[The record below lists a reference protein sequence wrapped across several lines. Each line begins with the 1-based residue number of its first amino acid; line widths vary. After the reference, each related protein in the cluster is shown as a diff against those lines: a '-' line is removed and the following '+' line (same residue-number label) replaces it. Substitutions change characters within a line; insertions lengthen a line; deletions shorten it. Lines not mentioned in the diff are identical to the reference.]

1 VGGDQ
6 EHRECLHLPRDAVR
20 YPVAWRPPAGFVAE
34 DLSTWPRLDG
44 RLELVEGRIEYM
56 PPCGE
61 EQQDV
66 ATDVTGILR
75 AWVRAHPDFVVG
87 SNEAGMLLD
96 GEVRGADAAVWRR
109 DDVGVTTGL
118 RRKPP
123 ILAVEIAGEDEDEA
137 TLREKAHWYFDHGTQ
152 IVWIVLPAER
162 AVVALGIDGRDER
175 HRTGDRLSEHPA
187 LPDLTPEVSELF
199 WQLDRRR

>member
-1 VGGDQ
+1 
-6 EHRECLHLPRDAVR
+6 
-20 YPVAWRPPAGFVAE
+20 
-34 DLSTWPRLDG
+34 
-44 RLELVEGRIEYM
+44 M

-96 GEVRGADAAVWRR
+96 GEVRGADAAIWKR

-137 TLREKAHWYFDHGTQ
+137 TLRDKARWYFHHGTA
-152 IVWIVLPAER
+152 IVWIVLP
-162 AVVALGIDGRDER
+162 DER
-175 HRTGDRLSEHPA
+175 LVVVLDRNGGDARHGLDSRLPEHPA
-187 LPDLTPEVSELF
+187 LPDLTPEVAELF